1 MVNSVGQPV
10 EETMAIAHFIMGGI
24 LDRHPDLD
32 VVIAHGGGYYPF
44 YAARMDH
51 AWKVRPEVRR
61 LTTDA
66 PSTYLK
72 RMWFDTCVFSSD
84 LIDTLVATVG
94 VDRVMMGSDYP
105 FDMGDDDP
113 VGLVKRSKLSEADR
127 EKVLFGNASRL
138 FRIA

>member
-1 MVNSVGQPV
+1 
-10 EETMAIAHFIMGGI
+10 
-24 LDRHPDLD
+24 
-32 VVIAHGGGYYPF
+32 
-44 YAARMDH
+44 
-51 AWKVRPEVRR
+51 
-61 LTTDA
+61 
-66 PSTYLK
+66 
-72 RMWFDTCVFSSD
+72 

-113 VGLVKRSKLSEADR
+113 VGLVKQSKLSEADR